1 MTTRIRFSTV
11 WAKPRIWAGAIV
23 LIGSFWFFIASP
35 KTPVEFFDAG
45 HRDNPQPAHL
55 TELSSIRYDME
66 RIALIHDTENNPDE
80 VQNQRAFI
88 LLGFYDAPQKTR
100 EILTQTNPVYRDLL
114 ERWNRVRREMKETQN
129 LRAPDDSEKDH
140 SKEAMRY
147 MEKNTLRQFQAKIFW
162 RVRS

>member
-1 MTTRIRFSTV
+1 
-11 WAKPRIWAGAIV
+11 
-23 LIGSFWFFIASP
+23 
-35 KTPVEFFDAG
+35 
-45 HRDNPQPAHL
+45 
-55 TELSSIRYDME
+55 ME